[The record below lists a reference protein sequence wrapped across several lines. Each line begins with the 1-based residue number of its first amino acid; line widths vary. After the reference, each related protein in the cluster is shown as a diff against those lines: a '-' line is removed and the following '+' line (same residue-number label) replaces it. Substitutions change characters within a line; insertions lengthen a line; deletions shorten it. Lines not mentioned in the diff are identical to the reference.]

1 MDAAWASGEWGRWPL
16 TLLLGIGL
24 EAAMVEAADRGMKN
38 ALGPLGPS
46 TEPSFLFPFS
56 LRMLYHRSN
65 TWHQAVPRL
74 PSSADT
80 PSLLSAY
87 IMAGVKALNRPYF
100 DDLVGNFDGMETS
113 ISPVGRTTP

>member
-1 MDAAWASGEWGRWPL
+1 
-16 TLLLGIGL
+16 
-24 EAAMVEAADRGMKN
+24 MVEAADRGMKN

-56 LRMLYHRSN
+56 LRMLYHRST

-87 IMAGVKALNRPYF
+87 IMAGVKALNRDQPYF
-100 DDLVGNFDGMETS
+100 DLVGSMSDGMES
-113 ISPVGRTTP
+113 QRC